1 MRIAGIV
8 CLFLVVGCGTRGG
21 SGNPTRPDAGGDA
34 NGPIP
39 EGCTPVDVDS
49 DGIADALEG
58 SADTD
63 GDLDPNVGDQDD
75 DGDGIF
81 DAVERGTDSNP
92 CVARDSDH
100 DGLYDFVDFD
110 SDNDGLSDA
119 DEAGVYFTDPMNRDT
134 DMDGVTDLGEVAA
147 GADPNDSSSRIRD
160 TDFFVVLPFNGE
172 HDMRMLSFGTN
183 IQVAD
188 VFFLI
193 DDSGSMQSAIDHVAE
208 SMSDIAVQVHE
219 LVPDVQFGVGSY
231 EDFPIDPYGMRDL
244 VITTR
249 ARDDWPYHLDQ
260 RITDDLGAVNEALM
274 LYAETGGD
282 GPESTTEALYQTA
295 TGEGITY
302 MDGAVPPAFCPA
314 APDDFAPRRGYPCF
328 RPGALPIIVVVTDAE
343 FHNGPGG
350 SNSYS
355 TSAIPNAHT
364 FDQTVAALN
373 GIGARVIGVDL
384 DGAMADESAIAIAT
398 GTVDAAGY
406 PLVYMGEPASTAD
419 RIVTGITSLVGRTP
433 QDVGGLARNIPGNPD
448 DFDATLFVKAIT
460 PLEGYNGSAR
470 GAMPG
475 VTYESHDDV
484 TFYGVIPGTS
494 LDFEIDFYNDVRPP
508 ASTAQVFKCNILV
521 IGNGVATL
529 DTHTAYIIVP
539 TEGGIVLL

>member
-1 MRIAGIV
+1 MRFVGFV
-8 CLFLVVGCGTRGG
+8 CAFLVVGCGTRGG
-21 SGNPTRPDAGGDA
+21 TGTFTPRDGGVDAETI
-34 NGPIP
+34 IP
-39 EGCTPVDVDS
+39 EGCTPVDTDS
-49 DGIADALEG
+49 DGVADALEG

-63 GDLDPNVGDQDD
+63 SDSQPNVGDQDD

-81 DAVERGTDSNP
+81 DAVERGTDPNP

-100 DGLYDFVDFD
+100 DGLYDFLDFD

-119 DEAGVYFTDPMNRDT
+119 DEVGVYFTDPTNRDT
-134 DMDGVTDLGEVAA
+134 DMDGFTDLGEVAA
-147 GADPNDSSSRIRD
+147 GADPNDSASRIPD
-160 TDFFVVLPFNGE
+160 TDFFVVLPYNGE
-172 HDMRMLSFGTN
+172 HHTRRLSFGTN

-193 DDSGSMQSAIDHVAE
+193 DDTGSMQSAIDHVAE
-208 SMSDIAVQVHE
+208 SMSAIAAAVHG
-219 LVPDVQFGVGSY
+219 LIPDVQFGVGSY

-260 RITDDLGAVNEALM
+260 RITDDLDSVNSALM
-274 LYAETGGD
+274 LYAESGGD
-282 GPESTTEALYQTA
+282 GPEATTEALYQTA

-302 MDGAVPPAFCPA
+302 MHGSVPPAFCPA

-328 RPGALPIIVVVTDAE
+328 RPGALPIIVTVTDAP

-350 SNSYS
+350 TESYS
-355 TSAIPNAHT
+355 VSSVPTAHT
-364 FDQTVAALN
+364 FDQAVSALN

-384 DGAMADESAIAIAT
+384 DAARTDESAMAMAT
-398 GTVDAAGY
+398 GTVDAAGF
-406 PLVYMGEPASTAD
+406 PLVYTGDATTTAD

-433 QDVGGLARNIPGNPD
+433 QDVSGSARNIAGNPE
-448 DFDATLFVKAIT
+448 DFDATLFVKAIA
-460 PLEGYNGSAR
+460 PVEGYNGSAS

-475 VTYESHDDV
+475 VTYSSHDDV
-484 TFYGVIPGTS
+484 SFYGVIPGTS
-494 LDFEIDFYNDVRPP
+494 LDFDLDFYNDVREP
-508 ASTAQVFKCNILV
+508 AATAQVFRCNIFV
-521 IGNGVATL
+521 VGNGVTIL